1 MVNNYTD
8 SFAGDPYFI
17 KKGEQLSAAGMTA
30 ALNTKEKVANKV
42 TTVNNQSTDAQY
54 PSAKVIYDTLSGTD
68 NDIVHKASAETI
80 TGVKTFDT
88 ASMAAEPLL
97 GAAKTTDTTNDGTK
111 FASEAQVYKKQDKL
125 SGTQLALL
133 DSLSTLGFFPRGT
146 ILPFSATAWDE
157 ASADFKKIWKIC
169 DGQNGTLNLVNKFI
183 RGGAYA
189 DYGRTGGTDTAQLP
203 YHAHEVYDPGHGH
216 GVNDSGHTHNW
227 VRDNANGTRNEW
239 GLWPDYGNC
248 YLMWGVSN
256 VSIQNGGTNISINPA
271 GGEADNRPAFCTVI
285 FIEKIMP

>member
-1 MVNNYTD
+1 MANNYTE
-8 SFAGDPYFI
+8 SFAGDPYYI
-17 KKGEQLSAAGMTA
+17 LKGEQLSAAGMTA
-30 ALNTKEKVANKV
+30 ALNTKEKVANKKD
-42 TTVNNQSTDAQY
+42 TVNNDSTEY
-54 PSAKVIYDTLSGTD
+54 PSSKAVYDSL
-68 NDIVHKASAETI
+68 NE
-80 TGVKTFDT
+80 
-88 ASMAAEPLL
+88 M
-97 GAAKTTDTTNDGTK
+97 NN
-111 FASEAQVYKKQDKL
+111 KL
-125 SGTQLALL
+125 AILN
-133 DSLSTLGFFPRGT
+133 SLSTLGFFPRGT
-146 ILPFSATAWDE
+146 ILPFSSTAWDE

-189 DYGRTGGTDTAQLP
+189 DYGHTGGTDTAQLP

-216 GVNDSGHTHNW
+216 GVNDPGHTHNW
-227 VRDNANGTRNEW
+227 VRDNAGGTRYEW

-248 YLMWGVSN
+248 YLMRGVSN